1 MKLRVVNTPTGF
13 VCETDEDY
21 EAKRKLKIG
30 STYEVTIK
38 EMRNPLFNR
47 KFFAMLRVAWDFL
60 PEWEREKYGN
70 NPDMFR
76 YAVEVKAGFC
86 EMVYVPKSDNIVIKA
101 KSIAFD
107 KMNETDFEKVYNGV
121 RDILIRDFVGSEHED
136 AFTEQIKWF

>member
-47 KFFAMLRVAWDFL
+47 KFFAMLRTAWEFL
-60 PEWEREKYGN
+60 PEWEQAKYGDN
-70 NPDMFR
+70 QEMFR

-86 EMVYVPKSDNIVIKA
+86 EMVYVPGSQNIVLRA

-107 KMNETDFEKVYNGV
+107 KMTQADFEKVYNGV
-121 RDILIRDFVGSEHED
+121 RDILIRDFVGAENEND
-136 AFTEQIKWF
+136 FMEQIKWF